1 MVAGLKRHDERVG
14 LVKESLLPR
23 VLDCDYFRVRGAGPC
38 VRAEG
43 EHGAFPI
50 KECSSDGRVGCRSP
64 PEAERFFYAG
74 EQGLGFG
81 RGHRL

>member
-23 VLDCDYFRVRGAGPC
+23 VLDRDHFGVRGAGPC

-43 EHGAFPI
+43 EH
-50 KECSSDGRVGCRSP
+50 
-64 PEAERFFYAG
+64 
-74 EQGLGFG
+74 
-81 RGHRL
+81 